1 MPFANPKSLFHCS
14 SSASCSHL
22 WFYLTFLLSRD
33 RLIPLFHLLSILK
46 YASQSI
52 STLDFYHHR
61 NDVIFHCFPL
71 EIWAAHL
78 SNHITSKSSTISM
91 PRKLYQ
97 LYISVLFTL
106 PRLPSGT
113 AVPPSTF
120 LICPFPLSSYKNPY
134 IPYKI

>member
-78 SNHITSKSSTISM
+78 SNHITSKSSAISM

-106 PRLPSGT
+106 PLTPLRYCSPSLYF
-113 AVPPSTF
+113 SHLSF
-120 LICPFPLSSYKNPY
+120 SLILL
-134 IPYKI
+134 